1 MSKKITN
8 VCSDDFGGIST
19 IEIMEFPLLFETLC
33 FMYGKP
39 NPRRFADECDLVY
52 RVALGMTGK
61 AYRISHGIE
70 RGESVRKHLTNEQIE
85 LLDII
90 QLYDLGM
97 LIGCPNYVERKIKL
111 EWLKMKWIKNKCS
124 SED

>member
-8 VCSDDFGGIST
+8 VCNDDFGGIST

-33 FMYGKP
+33 
-39 NPRRFADECDLVY
+39 
-52 RVALGMTGK
+52 
-61 AYRISHGIE
+61 GIE

-97 LIGCPNYVERKIKL
+97 LLGCPNYVERKIKL
-111 EWLKMKWIKNKCS
+111 EWLKMKWLKNKCS